1 MDENLRR
8 VTVTKCPTYQSD
20 NGTGNYVFK
29 LKRYYF
35 GKDLSSL
42 TPYLKIR
49 FQDESTDKILLTN
62 VTSDTETLT
71 VTFTVTDAATRVAGD
86 AKCQLCFENTD
97 GSVCLNTEIF
107 TVEILDSVEIE
118 SYGQTVLPS
127 AIRMLQTKLA
137 EQIESMNQ
145 RLKKVN
151 ESIVIKSVLV
161 SAAGFSNGSQTLSV
175 PEVKSDSAVLFA
187 PATSALTVKNAGVY
201 ISSWE
206 EGMVTL
212 GCVNTPSTNF
222 MARFAVINKVELA
235 EENDN

>member
-49 FQDESTDKILLTN
+49 FQDESTDKILLTD
-62 VTSDTETLT
+62 VTTDAETLT
-71 VTFTVTDAATRVAGD
+71 VSFTVTDAVTRVAGD

-118 SYGQTVLPS
+118 SYGQTILPS
-127 AIRMLQTKLA
+127 AVRMLQTKLA

-151 ESIVIKSVLV
+151 DSIVIKSILV
-161 SAAGFSNGSQTLSV
+161 SATGFSNGSQALSV
-175 PEVKSDSAVLFA
+175 PEVKDDSVVLFA
-187 PATSALTVKNAGVY
+187 PSTNALAVKNAGVY

-206 EGMVTL
+206 DGMVTL
-212 GCVNTPSTNF
+212 GCVNTPSTDF
-222 MARFAVINKVELA
+222 MARFAVINKVA
-235 EENDN
+235 TVEETDN